1 MNWEDI
7 IKMKCLMCGSKLEK
21 QPSRTKYARSKAK
34 YVCPDCGHTEV
45 FG

>member
-7 IKMKCLMCGSKLEK
+7 IKMKCLMCGGKLEK